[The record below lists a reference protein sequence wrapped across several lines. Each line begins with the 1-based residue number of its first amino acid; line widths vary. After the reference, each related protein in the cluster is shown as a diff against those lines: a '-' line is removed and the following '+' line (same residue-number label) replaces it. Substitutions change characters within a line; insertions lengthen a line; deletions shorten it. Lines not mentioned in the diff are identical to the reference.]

1 MAHYLAQTFSVS
13 VIFGEKSKSE
23 PIDANVYIQLYGDE
37 GISEERKLRQSKTQ
51 DNKFGKYQVNI
62 FCLD

>member
-1 MAHYLAQTFSVS
+1 MAQYLAHTYYVS
-13 VIFGEKSKSE
+13 VITGEKSKSE

-37 GISEERKLRQSKTQ
+37 GISEERKLRQSKTH
-51 DNKFGKYQVNI
+51 DKKFGKYQVNI